1 MYRIWIDE
9 NLVPSALPLLEGIAK
24 IVGPKAP
31 LSELAT
37 CDASLVPGAR
47 TWDAAFMAHA
57 PNIKVLSRLGVGYD
71 NISVPDASAHNIIVC
86 YAPEA
91 PMVSTAEHAL
101 TLMLAV
107 AKKIRPLDLAA
118 RKGHGYAQI
127 DHLKGMELDGR
138 TLGLVGVGRI
148 GSRVAIACRALGMR
162 VLGFDPYLSPA
173 RAHELGIEL
182 TSSLAALLAQSDVVS
197 LHLPVTPE
205 TRNLMNTERFAQMK
219 PSAIFINAA
228 RGALVD
234 EAALTDA
241 LAHGHLAGAGIDVY
255 QKEPPAVGHPFGQ
268 FENVVM
274 TPHVASHTDAG
285 HHRLYETAII
295 QALQVLRGEKPQ
307 WMLNPEAWEK
317 RRLSDL

>member
-1 MYRIWIDE
+1 MHRIWIDE
-9 NLVPSALPLLEGIAK
+9 NLVPSALPLLDGVAE

-37 CDASLVPGAR
+37 CDASLVPGSR
-47 TWDAAFMAHA
+47 KWDAAFMAHA
-57 PNIKVLSRLGVGYD
+57 PKLKVLSRLGVGYD
-71 NISVPDASAHNIIVC
+71 NISVPDATAHNMVVC

-101 TLMLAV
+101 TLMFAV
-107 AKKIRPLDLAA
+107 AKKIRPLDIAA
-118 RKGHGYAQI
+118 RKGHGYAHI

-148 GSRVAIACRALGMR
+148 GSRVAIACRAIGMR
-162 VLGFDPYLSPA
+162 VLGFDPYLSLA
-173 RAHELGIEL
+173 RANELGIEL
-182 TSSLAALLAQSDVVS
+182 TSSLESLLNQSDVVS
-197 LHLPVTPE
+197 LHVPVLPE
-205 TRNLMNTERFAQMK
+205 TRN
-219 PSAIFINAA
+219 FINAA

-241 LAHGHLAGAGIDVY
+241 LARGHLSGAGLDVF
-255 QKEPPAVGHPFGQ
+255 QKEPPEVGHPFGQ

-285 HHRLYETAII
+285 HHRLYETAIA

-307 WMLNPEAWEK
+307 WLLNPEVWDK
-317 RRLSDL
+317 RRR

>member
-9 NLVPSALPLLEGIAK
+9 KLVPSALPLLDGIAE

-47 TWDAAFMAHA
+47 TWDAAFITNA
-57 PNIKVLSRLGVGYD
+57 PKLKVLSRLGVGYD
-71 NISVPDASAHNIIVC
+71 NISVPDATAHNIVVC

-107 AKKIRPLDLAA
+107 AKKIRPLDIAA
-118 RKGHGYAQI
+118 RKGQGYAHI
-127 DHLKGMELDGR
+127 EHLKGIELEGR

-162 VLGFDPYLSPA
+162 VLGFDPYLSAA
-173 RAHELGIEL
+173 RANELGIEL

-197 LHLPVTPE
+197 LHVPVTPE
-205 TRNLMNTERFAQMK
+205 TRNLMNAERFAQMK
-219 PSAIFINAA
+219 PGAVFINAA

-241 LAHGHLAGAGIDVY
+241 LARGHLVGAGIDVY
-255 QKEPPAVGHPFGQ
+255 QKEPPEVGHPFSQ

-274 TPHVASHTDAG
+274 TSHVASHTEAG
-285 HHRLYETAII
+285 HHRLYETAIV

-307 WMLNPEAWEK
+307 WILNPEVWE
-317 RRLSDL
+317 RRRV